1 MLRALMCA
9 FFALFAYMAA
19 DVAFAD
25 APPAD
30 QNPPAKQADP
40 PAPRRFVISRRK
52 EGDGGSGGGDNTP
65 DPLKKARDKQKE
77 ADDAAAKIR
86 EIEGVVAFN
95 HGISDF
101 VKTNSDLL
109 PGEISAALD
118 VVLKEKY
125 DTAADKSRAIQ
136 EMVVHSFFQVQ
147 SNLDL
152 LTPKQKSELEE
163 YQKLTKNGRAEK
175 ASQVYQGVF
184 EPALAQLRAVKKA
197 EELARGRSGISY
209 GTDAD
214 RAYKEKI
221 MAISRKHYFR
231 EA

>member
-1 MLRALMCA
+1 MLRILLGALL
-9 FFALFAYMAA
+9 ALFMYAAA
-19 DVAFAD
+19 DVAIAD

-30 QNPPAKQADP
+30 PPAKPVGDPAP
-40 PAPRRFVISRRK
+40 PAPKRFVISRRK
-52 EGDGGSGGGDNTP
+52 ESDVVDNTP
-65 DPLKKARDKQKE
+65 ESLQKARDKQRE
-77 ADDAAAKIR
+77 EEDAAAKTR

-101 VKTNSDLL
+101 VKSNSDLL
-109 PGEISAALD
+109 PSEISAALD
-118 VVLKEKY
+118 VALKEKY

-136 EMVVHSFFQVQ
+136 EVIVHSFFQVQ
-147 SNLDL
+147 ANMDL
-152 LTPKQKSELEE
+152 LTPAQKRELED

-175 ASQVYQGVF
+175 AAQVYQNVF

-209 GTDAD
+209 GSDSD

-231 EA
+231 EGG